1 MREDHVKQ
9 VIAYVND
16 LKHCEHLMYWS
27 HNGVNFFGGMVSGI
41 GLISSFVPQLVHRWP
56 NILFLSMVVCFV
68 TCLWLCE
75 RYSKKAYALKD
86 KLYEMIDR
94 ISGSDEE

>member
-27 HNGVNFFGGMVSGI
+27 HNGVNFFGGIVAGI
-41 GLISSFVPQLVHRWP
+41 GLISPFVPESVDRWP
-56 NILFLSMVVCFV
+56 NILFLSMVMCFV

-86 KLYEMIDR
+86 KLYEMLDK